1 METQDFIKLLED
13 LKNAGFF
20 YNDADFCRKMGIGTS
35 RLSMMKTGKRPV
47 SEKFIHEMRDTFPGF
62 FAPKSVPIRSEE
74 LTLDEIH
81 RSLIDH
87 DVRFHETVNRI
98 LDAMGV
104 SNKKVA
110 NE

>member
-35 RLSMMKTGKRPV
+35 RLSMMKTGKRPI
-47 SEKFIHEMRDTFPGF
+47 SEKFIHEIRTTFPGF
-62 FAPKSVPIRSEE
+62 FAPKSVPLNADEP
-74 LTLDEIH
+74 TLGQVYQAV
-81 RSLIDH
+81 IDH
-87 DVRFHETVNRI
+87 DTRFHATVDRI

-104 SNKKVA
+104 PDKKSV
-110 NE
+110 